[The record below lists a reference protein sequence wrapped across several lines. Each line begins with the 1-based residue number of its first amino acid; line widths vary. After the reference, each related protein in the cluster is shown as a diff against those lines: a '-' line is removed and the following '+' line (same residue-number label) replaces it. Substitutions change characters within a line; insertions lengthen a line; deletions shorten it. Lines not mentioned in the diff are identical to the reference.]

1 MISDESKPTEHID
14 EQSMFTEKDGEL
26 NIVDLNNKNA
36 KAEESLESDDV
47 VFNVKGGDESPFA
60 ILGGYINSTFS
71 T

>member
-1 MISDESKPTEHID
+1 MISDESKPTEHIE
-14 EQSMFTEKDGEL
+14 EQSIFTERDGEL
-26 NIVDLNNKNA
+26 NTNNK

-47 VFNVKGGDESPFA
+47 VFNVKGGDEYPFA